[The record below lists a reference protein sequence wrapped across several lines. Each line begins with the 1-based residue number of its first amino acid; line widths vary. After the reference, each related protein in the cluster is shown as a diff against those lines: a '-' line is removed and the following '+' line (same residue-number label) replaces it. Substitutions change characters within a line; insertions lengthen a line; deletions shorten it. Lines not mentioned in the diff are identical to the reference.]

1 MEIVKYAVYVRVST
15 DRDEQVSSVQNQ
27 IDICRYWLEKNGY
40 EWDSNAVYFDD
51 GISGTAWLERHAM
64 QLILEKARR
73 NELDTVVFKSIH
85 RLARD
90 LRDALEIKEILIGHG
105 IRLVTIEENY
115 DSLYE
120 GGNDIKFEM
129 FAMFAAQLPKTLSV
143 SISAAMQAKARRGE
157 FIGKPGLGYDVIDKK
172 LVINEK
178 EAEVVREIFDL
189 SQKGFGYKKIAHMLN
204 DRGSYTKLG
213 QLWSHTTIGKIL
225 KNQKYKGDLVLN
237 SYKTV
242 KVDGRKK
249 RIYTPK
255 ERLTIIEDHYPAI
268 VSKELWHVV
277 NSDRT
282 SRKKTKQDTRNE
294 FRGMMF
300 CKHCGEPITAKYSGR
315 IAKVS
320 KKEWVY
326 MKCSSHVR
334 FNRCVNFDP
343 VHYDEIREVI
353 IYSLKQQE
361 KELEIHL
368 NPKIHQKRK
377 DKSVEIKQQIKLLK
391 EKKEKLIDLYVEGLI
406 NKEVFSKR
414 DFNFENEIKEQ
425 ELALLKLMDQ
435 NKRNK
440 EEQQIKK
447 AFSMLDEEIDMHEV
461 FKILIKKIIL
471 SKDKYI
477 KIEYTFSL

>member
-1 MEIVKYAVYVRVST
+1 MKYAVYVRVST

-90 LRDALEIKEILIGHG
+90 LRDALEIKEILVGHG

-157 FIGKPGLGYDVIDKK
+157 AIGKPGLGYDVIDKR

-178 EAEVVREIFDL
+178 EAEVVREIFGL
-189 SQKGFGYKKIAHMLN
+189 SKKGFGYKKIASILN
-204 DRGSYTKLG
+204 DKGMYTKSG
-213 QLWSHTTIGKIL
+213 QLWSDTTIAKVL

-237 SYKTV
+237 RYKTV

-255 ERLTIIEDHYPAI
+255 DRLTIIEDHYPAI
-268 VSKELWHVV
+268 VSKELWNAV
-277 NSDRT
+277 NNNRVSQ
-282 SRKKTKQDTRNE
+282 KKTKQDMKNE
-294 FRGMMF
+294 FRGMIF
-300 CKHCGEPITAKYSGR
+300 CKHCGGSITVKYSGR
-315 IAKVS
+315 YSKKN

-326 MKCSSHVR
+326 LKCS
-334 FNRCVNFDP
+334 NFLR
-343 VHYDEIREVI
+343 YN
-353 IYSLKQQE
+353 Q
-361 KELEIHL
+361 
-368 NPKIHQKRK
+368 
-377 DKSVEIKQQIKLLK
+377 
-391 EKKEKLIDLYVEGLI
+391 
-406 NKEVFSKR
+406 
-414 DFNFENEIKEQ
+414 
-425 ELALLKLMDQ
+425 
-435 NKRNK
+435 
-440 EEQQIKK
+440 
-447 AFSMLDEEIDMHEV
+447 
-461 FKILIKKIIL
+461 
-471 SKDKYI
+471 
-477 KIEYTFSL
+477 

>member
-1 MEIVKYAVYVRVST
+1 MKILKYAVYVRVST

-27 IDICRYWLEKNGY
+27 VDICRYWLEKNGY

-143 SISAAMQAKARRGE
+143 SVSAAMQAKARRGE
-157 FIGKPGLGYDVIDKK
+157 YIGKPGLGYDVIDKK

-178 EAEVVREIFDL
+178 EAEVVRGIFDL
-189 SQKGFGYKKIAHMLN
+189 SHKGYGFKKIANILN
-204 DRGSYTKLG
+204 DKGTYTKLG
-213 QLWSHTTIGKIL
+213 QLWSHTTVGKIL
-225 KNQKYKGDLVLN
+225 KNQTYKGDLVLN

-242 KVDGRKK
+242 KVDGKKK
-249 RIYTPK
+249 RVYTPK

-268 VSKELWHVV
+268 ISKELWNAV

-282 SRKKTKQDTRNE
+282 SKKKTKQDTRNE

-315 IAKVS
+315 YAKGS

-326 MKCSSHVR
+326 MKCSNYIR

-343 VHYDEIREVI
+343 VKYDDIREVI
-353 IYSLKQQE
+353 LYRLKQQE
-361 KELEIHL
+361 KELEIHF
-368 NPKIHQKRK
+368 NPKMHQKRK
-377 DKSVEIKQQIKLLK
+377 DKSTEIKKQIKLLK
-391 EKKEKLIDLYVEGLI
+391 VKKEKLIDLYVEGLI
-406 NKEVFSKR
+406 DKEMFSKR
-414 DFNFENEIKEQ
+414 DCNFENEIKEQ
-425 ELALLKLMDQ
+425 ELELLKLTDQ

-440 EEQQIKK
+440 EEQEIKK
-447 AFSMLDEEIDMHEV
+447 AFSMLDEEKDMHEV
-461 FKILIKKIIL
+461 FKTLIKKITL

-477 KIEYTFSL
+477 EIEYTFSF

>member
-1 MEIVKYAVYVRVST
+1 MKILKYAVYVRVST
-15 DRDEQVSSVQNQ
+15 DRDEQVSSVENQ

-40 EWDSNAVYFDD
+40 EWDPNAVYFDD

-157 FIGKPGLGYDVIDKK
+157 VIGKPGLGYDVIDKR

-178 EAEVVREIFDL
+178 EAEVVRGIFDL
-189 SQKGFGYKKIAHMLN
+189 SKKGFGYKKIASILN
-204 DRGSYTKLG
+204 DKGIYTKSG
-213 QLWSHTTIGKIL
+213 QLWSDTTIAKVL

-237 SYKTV
+237 RYKTV

-255 ERLTIIEDHYPAI
+255 DRLTIIEDHYPAI
-268 VSKELWHVV
+268 VSKELWNAV
-277 NSDRT
+277 NNNRVSQ
-282 SRKKTKQDTRNE
+282 KKIKQDMRNE
-294 FRGMMF
+294 FRGMIF
-300 CKHCGEPITAKYSGR
+300 CNHCGGSITVKYSGKR
-315 IAKVS
+315 S
-320 KKEWVY
+320 KKNNKEWVY
-326 MKCSSHVR
+326 LKCSNFLR
-334 FNRCVNFDP
+334 FNHCVNFNP
-343 VHYDEIREVI
+343 IYYDEIREII
-353 IYSLKQQE
+353 IYRLKQKE
-361 KELEIHL
+361 KELEIHF
-368 NPKIHQKRK
+368 NPKIHEKREA
-377 DKSVEIKQQIKLLK
+377 KSIEIKKNIKLLK
-391 EKKEKLIDLYVEGLI
+391 AKKEKLIDLYVEGLI
-406 NKEVFSKR
+406 DKDVFSKR
-414 DFNFENEIKEQ
+414 DLNFENEIKEQ
-425 ELALLKLMDQ
+425 ELELLKLMDQ
-435 NKRNK
+435 NKRVN

-447 AFSMLDEEIDMHEV
+447 AFSMLDEEKDMHEV
-461 FKILIKKIIL
+461 FKILIKKITL

-477 KIEYTFSL
+477 EIEYTFSL

>member
-1 MEIVKYAVYVRVST
+1 MKILKYAVYVRVST
-15 DRDEQVSSVQNQ
+15 DRDEQVSSVENQ

-40 EWDSNAVYFDD
+40 EWDPNAVYFDD

-129 FAMFAAQLPKTLSV
+129 FAMFAAQLPKTISV
-143 SISAAMQAKARRGE
+143 SVSAAMQAKARRGE

-178 EAEVVREIFDL
+178 EAEIVREIFDL
-189 SQKGFGYKKIAHMLN
+189 SYKGYGFKKIANILN
-204 DRGSYTKLG
+204 DKGTYTKFG
-213 QLWSHTTIGKIL
+213 QLWSHTTVGKIL
-225 KNQKYKGDLVLN
+225 KNQTYKGNLVLN

-242 KVDGRKK
+242 KVDGKKK
-249 RIYTPK
+249 RVYTPK
-255 ERLTIIEDHYPAI
+255 ERLTIIEDHYPTI
-268 VSKELWHVV
+268 VSKELWNAV
-277 NSDRT
+277 NSDRA
-282 SRKKTKQDTRNE
+282 SKKKTKQDTRNE

-315 IAKVS
+315 YAKGS

-326 MKCSSHVR
+326 MKCSNYIR

-343 VHYDEIREVI
+343 AHYDDIREAI
-353 IYSLKQQE
+353 IYGLKQQE
-361 KELEIHL
+361 KELEIHF
-368 NPKIHQKRK
+368 NPKMHQKRN
-377 DKSVEIKQQIKLLK
+377 DKSREIKKQIKLLK
-391 EKKEKLIDLYVEGLI
+391 VKKEKLIDLYVEGLI
-406 NKEVFSKR
+406 DKEMFSKR
-414 DFNFENEIKEQ
+414 DLNFENEIKEQ
-425 ELALLKLMDQ
+425 ELALLKLTDQ

-440 EEQQIKK
+440 EEKKIKE
-447 AFSMLDEEIDMHEV
+447 AFSMLDEEKDMHEV
-461 FKILIKKIIL
+461 FKTLIKKITL

-477 KIEYTFSL
+477 DIEYTFSL

>member
-1 MEIVKYAVYVRVST
+1 MKYAVYVRVST

-157 FIGKPGLGYDVIDKK
+157 FIGKPGFGYDVVDKK

-178 EAEVVREIFDL
+178 EAEVVREIFNL
-189 SQKGFGYKKIAHMLN
+189 SKNGFGFKKIARILN
-204 DRGSYTKLG
+204 DKGSYTKLG
-213 QLWSHTTIGKIL
+213 QLWSHTTIGKVL
-225 KNQKYKGDLVLN
+225 KNRKYKGDLVLN

-242 KVDGRKK
+242 KVDGKKK

-255 ERLTIIEDHYPAI
+255 ERLTITEDHYPAI
-268 VSKELWHVV
+268 VSKELWSAV
-277 NSDRT
+277 NKDRT
-282 SRKKTKQDTRNE
+282 TSKKKTKQDMRNE
-294 FRGMMF
+294 FRGMLF
-300 CKHCGEPITAKYSGR
+300 CNHCGEPIIAKYSGKY
-315 IAKVS
+315 AKKD

-326 MKCSSHVR
+326 MKCSNHVR

-343 VHYDEIREVI
+343 IHYDELREAI
-353 IYSLKQQE
+353 IYRLKQQE
-361 KELEIHL
+361 KELEIHF
-368 NPKIHQKRK
+368 NPKIREKRK
-377 DKSVEIKQQIKLLK
+377 DKSMEIKKHIKLLK
-391 EKKEKLIDLYVEGLI
+391 DKKEKLIDLYVEGLI
-406 NKEVFSKR
+406 DKEVFSKR
-414 DFNFENEIKEQ
+414 DYSFENEIKEQ
-425 ELALLKLMDQ
+425 ELDLLKLMDQ

-440 EEQQIKK
+440 EDQQIKK
-447 AFSMLDEEIDMHEV
+447 AFTMLEEEKDMHEV
-461 FKILIKKIIL
+461 FKTLIKKITL
-471 SKDKYI
+471 SKDKYME
-477 KIEYTFSL
+477 IEYTFSL